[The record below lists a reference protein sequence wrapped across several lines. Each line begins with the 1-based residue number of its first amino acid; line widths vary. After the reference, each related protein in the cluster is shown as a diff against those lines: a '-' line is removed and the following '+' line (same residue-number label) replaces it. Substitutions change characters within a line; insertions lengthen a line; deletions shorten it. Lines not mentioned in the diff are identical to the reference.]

1 MPQNRR
7 EFLENSLSVGAA
19 LACAGGLNAVQ
30 AQETAPKKTG
40 DKINV
45 CVVGVNGRGGEHI
58 RGFSNNP
65 DSIVYA
71 IVDVDQRV
79 GESKAALIEKE
90 YKHRPKVYT
99 DLREAYADKNV
110 DVVSVATPNH
120 WHALAAI
127 WAIQAGKDVY
137 VEKPVSHNVVEGRR
151 LVEAAR
157 KYNKIVQCGTQS
169 RSNPGLK
176 EAIKYIHDGQL
187 GEVKLARGLC
197 YKPRNSIGPRS
208 NYEPPS
214 TVNLDLW
221 TGPAPLAPLTRKNF
235 HYDWHW
241 QWPYGNGD
249 LGNQGIHQMDIAR
262 WALNENSIGDSVM
275 SYGGRYGYEDAGDT
289 ANTQVCFHSFG
300 DKRLIFE
307 VRGLKTDAYMGAK
320 VGVIVYGSEGYMVI
334 PSYSSA
340 TVFSK
345 DGKEIKQFKGGS
357 DQNHYNNFIEA
368 FKARDMSKLNAEI
381 LEGHLSSAL
390 CHVGNISYRLGSLES
405 LSALENQLAKDPEG
419 LETTQRF
426 AEHLK
431 ANGVDLTGNKIQVGP
446 LLKILPNETFTGPRS
461 EEANAMLSRE
471 YRAPY
476 LLPTTEQL

>member
-1 MPQNRR
+1 
-7 EFLENSLSVGAA
+7 L
-19 LACAGGLNAVQ
+19 
-30 AQETAPKKTG
+30 
-40 DKINV
+40 
-45 CVVGVNGRGGEHI
+45 
-58 RGFSNNP
+58 
-65 DSIVYA
+65 
-71 IVDVDQRV
+71 
-79 GESKAALIEKE
+79 
-90 YKHRPKVYT
+90 
-99 DLREAYADKNV
+99 
-110 DVVSVATPNH
+110 
-120 WHALAAI
+120 
-127 WAIQAGKDVY
+127 
-137 VEKPVSHNVVEGRR
+137 
-151 LVEAAR
+151 
-157 KYNKIVQCGTQS
+157 
-169 RSNPGLK
+169 
-176 EAIKYIHDGQL
+176 
-187 GEVKLARGLC
+187 
-197 YKPRNSIGPRS
+197 
-208 NYEPPS
+208 
-214 TVNLDLW
+214 
-221 TGPAPLAPLTRKNF
+221 
-235 HYDWHW
+235 
-241 QWPYGNGD
+241 
-249 LGNQGIHQMDIAR
+249 
-262 WALNENSIGDSVM
+262 
-275 SYGGRYGYEDAGDT
+275 
-289 ANTQVCFHSFG
+289 HSFG

-405 LSALENQLAKDPEG
+405 LSALETQLAKDPEG
-419 LETTQRF
+419 LETTKRF

-446 LLKILPNETFTGPRS
+446 LLKILPNETFSGPRS

>member
-1 MPQNRR
+1 MSLNRR
-7 EFLENSLSVGAA
+7 RFLEDSLALGAA
-19 LACAGGLNAVQ
+19 ASLPLGAVL
-30 AQETAPKKTG
+30 AQESATSKSKG

-45 CVVGVNGRGGEHI
+45 CVVGANSRGGEHI

-79 GESKAALIEKE
+79 GEAKAALIEKE

-99 DLREAYADKNV
+99 DLREAYADKNI
-110 DVVSVATPNH
+110 DVVSIATPNH
-120 WHALAAI
+120 WHSLAAI

-169 RSNPGLK
+169 RSNPGMR
-176 EAIKYIHDGQL
+176 EAIKYIHDGHL

-197 YKPRNSIGPRS
+197 YKPRNSIGPKS

-214 TVNLDLW
+214 TVNFDLW
-221 TGPAPLAPLTRKNF
+221 MGPAQLAPVTRKQF

-241 QWPYGNGD
+241 QWDYGNGD

-275 SYGGRYGYEDAGDT
+275 SYGGRFGYEDAGET
-289 ANTQVCFHSFG
+289 ANTQVCFHGFG

-320 VGVIVYGSEGYMVI
+320 VGVIVYGSEADMVI

-345 DGKEIKQFKGGS
+345 DGKEIKQFKGGG

-390 CHVGNISYRLGSLES
+390 CHVGNISYRLGSLKS
-405 LSALENQLAKDPEG
+405 LEGLEAQLAGDAEG
-419 LETTQRF
+419 LETTKRF

-431 ANGVDLTGNKIQVGP
+431 ANNVDLSGDKIQVGP
-446 LLKILPNETFTGPRS
+446 SLKILPNETFTGPWS
-461 EEANAMLSRE
+461 EEANALLTRD
-471 YRAPY
+471 YRAPF
-476 LLPTTEQL
+476 LLPTTENL

>member
-7 EFLENSLSVGAA
+7 EFLENSFSVGAA
-19 LACAGGLNAVQ
+19 LACAGGLKAVQ

-289 ANTQVCFHSFG
+289 ANTQVCFHTFG

-405 LSALENQLAKDPEG
+405 LSALETQLAKDPEG
-419 LETTQRF
+419 LETTKRF